1 MSLKTRGIVFAT
13 FFGSC
18 LIVGLLVAALTTDNW
33 VQSSARR
40 YNSSESQG
48 RIHFGLFT
56 GQKHLNVAYGWRRHD
71 INVLTVLRD
80 EPDVMSYWLW
90 LGTAVGTGLGAL
102 SGAVGAVASV
112 LKSSSASK
120 KTGTMLVLFVSNF
133 LAGISQT
140 LSFVCWLIQ
149 FLQYLKNNVLI
160 AEDRQNNWYSMGL
173 AGLGTSFYFVVAGM
187 VVVIINIILLSVAVS
202 MEKRE
207 RNQVLEVPTDEKT
220 QGAIMLY

>member
-1 MSLKTRGIVFAT
+1 MFAT

>member
-33 VQSSARR
+33 VQSNAKR
-40 YNSSESQG
+40 NSTESQG
-48 RIHFGLFT
+48 RIHFGLFG
-56 GQKHLNVAYGWRRHD
+56 GQKHLNVAYGWRVHE
-71 INVLTVLRD
+71 INVLDVLRD

-90 LGTAVGTGLGAL
+90 FGTTIGTGLGAL

-120 KTGTMLVLFVSNF
+120 KTGTMLILFVSNF
-133 LAGISQT
+133 LSGLSQL

-149 FLQYLKNNVLI
+149 FYQYLTHNVLLEDDRKNNWSS
-160 AEDRQNNWYSMGL
+160 QGL
-173 AGLGTSFYFVVAGM
+173 ASLGTSFYFVVAGIL
-187 VVVIINIILLSVAVS
+187 VVIINIILLTVAVK
-202 MEKRE
+202 MERRE
-207 RNQVLEVPTDEKT
+207 RNRVLEPLTDEKN